1 MTLGIDMFSYLYM
14 ELGKKMRDLSQ
25 RVVSANPIS
34 KQSGFGWVYS
44 TLSSVLEKSSLA
56 ASR

>member
-1 MTLGIDMFSYLYM
+1 M
-14 ELGKKMRDLSQ
+14 ELGKKMLDLSQ

-34 KQSGFGWVYS
+34 KQSGFGWVYP
-44 TLSSVLEKSSLA
+44 TLSSVLEQSSLA